1 MNKTVKQRYRYC
13 GDIVEKVLDVEISVE
28 LTDLPSDK
36 FPESLYIVEWPEL
49 GSHFFVCFHVTHVVR
64 HSYE

>member
-1 MNKTVKQRYRYC
+1 M
-13 GDIVEKVLDVEISVE
+13 EKVLDVEISVE

-64 HSYE
+64 HSHE